1 MLTHVYIDSAAKRNK
16 SENFDTGHT
25 TQDIERL
32 HPKDRDRSS
41 SDAM

>member
-25 TQDIERL
+25 TQDIREA
-32 HPKDRDRSS
+32 PTQGS
-41 SDAM
+41 